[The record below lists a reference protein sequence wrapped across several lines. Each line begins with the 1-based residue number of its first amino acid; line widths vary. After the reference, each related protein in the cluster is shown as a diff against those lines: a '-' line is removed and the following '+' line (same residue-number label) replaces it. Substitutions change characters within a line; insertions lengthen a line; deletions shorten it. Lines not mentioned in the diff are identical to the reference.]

1 MGEEDTLSAQ
11 STPSN
16 LRGKISSGQ
25 FIVTS
30 ELTPPKGTDLGALYA
45 GAEQLVG
52 SVDAVNITDSA
63 GARMAACP
71 LAVATLLAQHGMEP
85 IMQMTARDRNR
96 IALQGDMLGAQL
108 LGIKNLVVMG
118 GDPPKNGD
126 HPEAKPVFDLFA
138 SDILKAAASLNNG
151 TDMMGNELKGSTSLY
166 LGAVVNPGA
175 DDLDGEIQRMED
187 KINAGAQFFQTQ
199 AVYDVERYVE
209 FAKRVAKY
217 DVAFLAG
224 IIPLKSKGMANF
236 LNEKVPG
243 ITVPDDLI
251 DEIDSAADKEATAVD
266 IAARIVSAVKPH
278 CQGVHMMAM
287 GWDHLI
293 PAIIAASEK

>member
-1 MGEEDTLSAQ
+1 MSLQ
-11 STPSN
+11 SN
-16 LRGKISSGQ
+16 ISSLREKIRSGR

-30 ELTPPKGTDLGALYA
+30 ELTPPKGTDLSKLFASA
-45 GAEQLVG
+45 DQLSG

-151 TDMMGNELKGSTSLY
+151 TDMMGNELKGNTSLY

-187 KINAGAQFFQTQ
+187 KIKAGAQFFQTQ
-199 AVYDVERYVE
+199 AVYDVDRYRE

-224 IIPLKSKGMANF
+224 VIPLKSKGMANF

-243 ITVPDDLI
+243 ITVSDELI
-251 DEIDSAADKEATAVD
+251 DEIDRARDKETASIE
-266 IAARIVSAVKPH
+266 IAARIVSAVSH
-278 CQGVHMMAM
+278 YCQGVHMMAM

-293 PAIIAASEK
+293 PPIIAASEVAGKT